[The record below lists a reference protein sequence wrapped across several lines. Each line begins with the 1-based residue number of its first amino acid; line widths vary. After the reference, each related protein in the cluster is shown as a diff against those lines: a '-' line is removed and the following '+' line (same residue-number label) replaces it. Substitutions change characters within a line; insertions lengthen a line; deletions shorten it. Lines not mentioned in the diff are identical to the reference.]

1 MKTVMENRTESEK
14 EYRKLPYEVK
24 ALIDEKRLHIK
35 KYQES
40 KRQVNKLMKLT
51 ALIKAIAMPYQDPI
65 HA

>member
-1 MKTVMENRTESEK
+1 MKTVMENITESVK

-40 KRQVNKLMKLT
+40 KR
-51 ALIKAIAMPYQDPI
+51 
-65 HA
+65 